1 MSEMNST
8 FYGIPLKNPLV
19 AGASSFTARP
29 EKAKEMESAGIA
41 AIIIKSIFE
50 EELQLEE
57 YKLKESLER
66 YNDLHAEMIT
76 HYPHLQYSGD
86 QEHLLMV
93 KNVKEAVTIPVI
105 ASVNAVTRE
114 GWIKYAKDLEA
125 VGVDGLELN
134 FYSLPLNEIIS
145 SEEIETGYVEVL
157 KAVKAAVTIP
167 VGVKLSPFYTNIS
180 GFVKNLDDAG
190 ADGITLFNRFF
201 QPDIDI
207 LKETESV
214 TFSFSQVGDSLLP
227 LRWTAL
233 LSDKVSCP
241 ITSANGILD
250 EEDVIKALLVGASS
264 VQIVSTLYKNG
275 TQQIKEMLEGVEK
288 WMELKGYASV
298 EDFRGRMSKDKQH
311 DPWAYERVQYIEMLI
326 KKSSMF

>member
-8 FYGIPLKNPLV
+8 LYGIPLKNPLV

-29 EKAKEMESAGIA
+29 EKVKEMESAGIA

-57 YKLKESLER
+57 HKFEESLER
-66 YNDLHAEMIT
+66 YNNLHAEMIT

-86 QEHLLMV
+86 KEHLLMV
-93 KNVKEAVTIPVI
+93 KNVKKAVTIPVI

-125 VGVDGLELN
+125 AGVDGLELN
-134 FYSLPLNEIIS
+134 FYSLPLNENIS
-145 SEEIETGYVEVL
+145 AEEIEAGHIEML
-157 KAVKAAVTIP
+157 KAVKAAVAIP

-180 GFVKNLDDAG
+180 GFVKKLDDAG
-190 ADGITLFNRFF
+190 VGGITLFNRFF
-201 QPDIDI
+201 QPEIDI
-207 LKETESV
+207 LKEKESV

-275 TQQIKEMLEGVEK
+275 TQQIKEMLEG
-288 WMELKGYASV
+288 
-298 EDFRGRMSKDKQH
+298 
-311 DPWAYERVQYIEMLI
+311 IENGWN
-326 KKSSMF
+326 

>member
-1 MSEMNST
+1 MSVLKSSL
-8 FYGIPLKNPLV
+8 YGIPIKNPLV

-29 EKAKEMESAGIA
+29 EKVKEMEEAGIS

-50 EELQLEE
+50 EELQLEAF
-57 YKLKESLER
+57 KLEESLER

-76 HYPHLQYSGD
+76 HYPHIEYSGD

-93 KNVKEAVTIPVI
+93 KNVKNAVTIPVI
-105 ASVNAVTRE
+105 ASINAVSLE

-134 FYSLPLNEIIS
+134 FYALPLLEHIS
-145 SEEIETGYVEVL
+145 AEKIEAEHIEL
-157 KAVKAAVTIP
+157 FKAVKAAVSIP
-167 VGVKLSPFYTNIS
+167 VGVKLSPYYTNITA
-180 GFVKNLDDAG
+180 FTKRLDEAG
-190 ADGITLFNRFF
+190 VDGITMFNRFF

-207 LKETESV
+207 LQEKESV
-214 TFSFSQVGDSLLP
+214 TFSFSQVGDSLLS

-233 LSDKVSCP
+233 LSDRLNCP

-250 EEDVIKALLVGASS
+250 EEDVIKALLLGASS

-275 TQQIKEMLEGVEK
+275 IPQISEMIDGLEK
-288 WMELKGYASV
+288 WMELKGYASI
-298 EDFRGRMSKDKQH
+298 EAFRGSMSKDKQQ

-326 KKSSMF
+326 KKSMQF